1 MAISEAERARLQ
13 SKIKERNKMA
23 RWINT
28 NLNPTSKIRTI
39 NPAETVRKLM
49 TQDDADS
56 LERSLDAFM
65 NAPRELTY
73 RGRASYSV
81 NELSELMAMGNES
94 ERRGREK
101 IEQIQGYIE
110 DMGVTKAGKVTEVDE
125 LKWMDKFSARVY
137 KYKDPSTVRSQYDFD
152 RWKDKM
158 HEKALTLDEYQ
169 KELDYQKLYTQQ
181 FLQNIV
187 KQIDPD
193 KKHSARRQEAWD
205 VYRALKEMDVK
216 DFMVGYYTD
225 IYGDVS
231 FITSDRDNTDLE
243 YGIVQDIKSAFGIEF

>member
-65 NAPRELTY
+65 EAPRELSY
-73 RGRASYSV
+73 RNRASYSM
-81 NELSELMAMGNES
+81 NEQAELMVLGNES

-101 IEQIQGYIE
+101 LEEVKEWIS
-110 DMGVTKAGKVTEVDE
+110 DKGVTMGGNVSNVDPVQ
-125 LKWMDKFSARVY
+125 WMDKFSERVY
-137 KYKDPSTVRSQYDFD
+137 TYKDPERFRSQYDYD
-152 RWKDKM
+152 KWKDKM
-158 HEKALTLDEYQ
+158 YDKALNLDEMKRM
-169 KELDYQKLYTQQ
+169 KEYKKTYLET
-181 FLQNIV
+181 FERNVV
-187 KQIDPD
+187 KEID
-193 KKHSARRQEAWD
+193 KEIIGSARREEAKD
-205 VYRALKEMDVK
+205 ILKALKQLSPEE
-216 DFMVGYYTD
+216 FQYAYYTD
-225 IYGDVS
+225 LLGDIS
-231 FITSDRDNTDLE
+231 FLYPDKTTDAE
-243 YGIVQDIKSAFGIEF
+243 YGVAIGVKDVFGIQF